1 MSVSATFE
9 SPQKTSVRNLLKAF
23 LSLRHCAPKPH
34 VVFGP
39 VVYVQ
44 ITHAREW
51 IKPMASGLQKN
62 EQSGRNHTFVASSHR
77 HANIEEALSKK
88 SRMGTE
94 KFPCVSASNAMSDAA
109 HARYEKVNCAE
120 VSGIRTTKHLVVK
133 IIARTSPAHTD
144 RNWFLPGDSSAVL
157 KGIARQKTRC
167 EQTAKLKD
175 HFDDDNKVG
184 SQKIRYEQNGNNTS
198 STLRSLVVMAE
209 AGITAR

>member
-1 MSVSATFE
+1 MRGAARRALRCFAFFPGRSGRDAQPRLVQRAVQA
-9 SPQKTSVRNLLKAF
+9 SPLRKRVWAAHKAPPKTRPTDAEAF

-109 HARYEKVNCAE
+109 HAGYEKVNCAE
-120 VSGIRTTKHLVVK
+120 VSGICTTKHSVV
-133 IIARTSPAHTD
+133 
-144 RNWFLPGDSSAVL
+144 
-157 KGIARQKTRC
+157 
-167 EQTAKLKD
+167 
-175 HFDDDNKVG
+175 
-184 SQKIRYEQNGNNTS
+184 
-198 STLRSLVVMAE
+198 
-209 AGITAR
+209 